1 MQSLHN
7 SFLTSGLIVFKHIN
21 VEKQNIRSDSPWVD
35 KVAMPHLVDC
45 LGMSMLIFHSTA
57 AVRVTRRDEGAVGV
71 KAVSALEQYLKFKKA
86 QITLE
91 LVENIH
97 VPAFSIDNRTQTT
110 AVTKTEH
117 MVEYCAYPYLD
128 LTPFNL

>member
-86 QITLE
+86 QQRWSLSRTSTYP
-91 LVENIH
+91 H
-97 VPAFSIDNRTQTT
+97 FQSII
-110 AVTKTEH
+110 EH
-117 MVEYCAYPYLD
+117 RQPQ
-128 LTPFNL
+128 